1 MNSTTENK
9 NWAAAATL
17 MTLSVSVRCAR
28 DFKYYRSGEQT
39 VIDRDNLLKICS
51 RLYHHGYSL
60 QNLMTAPE
68 SPSVYPFLFLIGRN
82 IHDDLE
88 TLHRDLLFFEPD
100 DIVDIIPLID
110 DERKRWK
117 SYNRVSYYSESLVE
131 KLDHEFP
138 VFIEKLDSE
147 LHKLPQAG
155 YISN

>member
-1 MNSTTENK
+1 
-9 NWAAAATL
+9 

-39 VIDRDNLLKICS
+39 VIDLDNLLKICS

-117 SYNRVSYYSESLVE
+117 SYNRASYYSETLVE